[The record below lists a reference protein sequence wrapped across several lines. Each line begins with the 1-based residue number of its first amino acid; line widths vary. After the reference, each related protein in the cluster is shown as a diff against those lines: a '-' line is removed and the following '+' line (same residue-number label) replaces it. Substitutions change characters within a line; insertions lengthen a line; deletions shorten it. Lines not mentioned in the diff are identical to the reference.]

1 MNLVC
6 IMIVDIKGMVAGRVA
21 TKIAKLVING
31 ERVIVVNAEE
41 AIIVGNKENILEKF
55 RTRVNAA
62 VKSNP
67 HYGPKY
73 ARIPDRMFRK
83 MVRNMLPTKKRTK
96 ERMIKKLSVYN
107 SFPAELGKEK
117 AVIFE
122 EYKFNERNNYLKLK
136 EIANLLGGRW

>member
-1 MNLVC
+1 
-6 IMIVDIKGMVAGRVA
+6 MIVDVKEMVAGRVA

-31 ERVIVVNAEE
+31 ERVIVVNAED
-41 AIIVGNKENILEKF
+41 AIIVGNKESILENF
-55 RTRVNAA
+55 RSRVNAS

-73 ARIPDRMFRK
+73 ARIPDRLFRR

-96 ERMIKKLSVYN
+96 ERLIKKLLVYN
-107 SFPAELGKEK
+107 SFPTELRKEK
-117 AVIFE
+117 AIVFE
-122 EYKFNERNNYLKLK
+122 EYRFSGRRNHLKLK